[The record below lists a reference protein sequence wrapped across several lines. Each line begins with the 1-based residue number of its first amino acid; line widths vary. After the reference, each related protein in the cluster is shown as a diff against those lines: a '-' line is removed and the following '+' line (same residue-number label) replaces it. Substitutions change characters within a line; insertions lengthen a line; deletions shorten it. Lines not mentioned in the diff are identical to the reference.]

1 MMANSLELK
10 KGAREMLAWL
20 KTPAWSGMASSWE
33 KRERETLQTSAILY
47 RLASDAQSIGKMLQ
61 AGLHVEGATFES
73 VLDELVLRTNA
84 TDLRPEEQDAAGL
97 LVVELENAK
106 WLEGSRQA
114 QQVALAYQRARAKN
128 ETQTQTIAELTQTNA
143 KLTELLAASGRRVEA
158 AAAEWVAKGLDK
170 REKLDIV
177 RKRYNELKS
186 ILQPAHYRPTEYTE
200 WSAVASRVVAELMK
214 YRWPDAADLPLAVS
228 TLEKVLRDEK
238 IHHYPDTGTD
248 NMRTERRIKFIL
260 HCKFLI
266 DQHREGVEVIK

>member
-61 AGLHVEGATFES
+61 AGLHVDGATFES

-84 TDLRPEEQDAAGL
+84 TDLSPEEQDAAGL

-114 QQVALAYQRARAKN
+114 QQVALAYQRVRAKN

-143 KLTELLAASGRRVEA
+143 KLIELLAASGRRVEA
-158 AAAEWVAKGLDK
+158 AAEWVAKGPDK
-170 REKLDIV
+170 REKLAIV
-177 RKRYNELKS
+177 CERYNELKS
-186 ILQPAHYRPTEYTE
+186 ILQPALDRSTEYTE
-200 WSAVASRVVAELMK
+200 WSAVASPVVAELMK
-214 YRWPDAADLPLAVS
+214 FRWPDEADLPLAVS
-228 TLEKVLRDEK
+228 TLEKALREEE
-238 IHHYPDTGTD
+238 IHHYPETKTD
-248 NMRTERRIKFIL
+248 NMRDKRRIEFIS